1 MCEIEKGVL
10 NNLFE
15 SRESNL
21 YVLTEMDKKQIENL
35 TKDNDTYEKLFNIIK
50 ELSDD
55 AKKLNKVRDSL
66 DSYIDRINIAVSF
79 EN

>member
-1 MCEIEKGVL
+1 MCEIEKGIL

-35 TKDNDTYEKLFNIIK
+35 TKDNDTYEKLFNIIE

-55 AKKLNKVRDSL
+55 TKKLDKVRDSL
-66 DSYIDRINIAVSF
+66 DSYIVI
-79 EN
+79 

>member
-21 YVLTEMDKKQIENL
+21 YVLTEMRQKAN
-35 TKDNDTYEKLFNIIK
+35 
-50 ELSDD
+50 
-55 AKKLNKVRDSL
+55 
-66 DSYIDRINIAVSF
+66 
-79 EN
+79 

>member
-35 TKDNDTYEKLFNIIK
+35 TKVMILMKNYLI
-50 ELSDD
+50 
-55 AKKLNKVRDSL
+55 
-66 DSYIDRINIAVSF
+66 
-79 EN
+79 